1 MPRKSQYPPEQQIET
16 ARHCLEGQISITA
29 AARELGVDRS
39 TIRAWAYKYREQG
52 PSCFV
57 PSRHNNHYS
66 AELKR
71 QAVREYLDGHGS
83 LAEIAAKH
91 GLRSSSQLKCWIK
104 VHNSGKDLSRHGRGG
119 SRMKKSKSVK
129 TSQSERVTI
138 VQDCIEHDYDYASI
152 AKQYGVSYQ
161 QVYSWVKK
169 YHELGQRGLEDRRG
183 KRTAQQEPRTEVEEL
198 QNELARLKRELYERT
213 VERDLLKKLNE
224 LERGNAFRKHD

>member
-1 MPRKSQYPPEQQIET
+1 
-16 ARHCLEGQISITA
+16 
-29 AARELGVDRS
+29 
-39 TIRAWAYKYREQG
+39 
-52 PSCFV
+52 
-57 PSRHNNHYS
+57 
-66 AELKR
+66 
-71 QAVREYLDGHGS
+71 
-83 LAEIAAKH
+83 
-91 GLRSSSQLKCWIK
+91 
-104 VHNSGKDLSRHGRGG
+104 
-119 SRMKKSKSVK
+119 MKKSKSVK

-198 QNELARLKRELYERT
+198 QNEVARLKRELYERT

>member
-16 ARHCLEGQISITA
+16 ARRCLEGQISITV

-39 TIRAWAYKYREQG
+39 TIRAWVYKYREQG
-52 PSCFV
+52 PSGFV

-91 GLRSSSQLKCWIK
+91 RLRSSSQLKCWIK
-104 VHNSGKDLSRHGRGG
+104 VHNSGKDFSRHGRGG

-169 YHELGQRGLEDRRG
+169 IS
-183 KRTAQQEPRTEVEEL
+183 
-198 QNELARLKRELYERT
+198 
-213 VERDLLKKLNE
+213 
-224 LERGNAFRKHD
+224 